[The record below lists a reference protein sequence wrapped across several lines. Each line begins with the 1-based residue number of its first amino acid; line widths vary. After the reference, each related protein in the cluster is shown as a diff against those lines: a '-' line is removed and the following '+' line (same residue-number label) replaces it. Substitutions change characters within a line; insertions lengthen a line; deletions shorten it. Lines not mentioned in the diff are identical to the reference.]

1 MSSDDLVHQPQPQ
14 SLNASL
20 ADRIKQH
27 RQSTG
32 TFLLLDC
39 SSSMGCVLSGN
50 DRAIDKLRRVA
61 RQLRADAPTLRQVI
75 FPATGDDDNAVEI
88 QSDIPEPR
96 GLTPLAQAITYS
108 ADRGALHLII
118 VSDGMP
124 NSGTEALKAAQQARC
139 KIDVCFIGNPGDPGE
154 QFLRN
159 LAAQCG
165 GACDT
170 LDLTTKQLET
180 KIRGFLSA

>member
-1 MSSDDLVHQPQPQ
+1 MSSDDLVHQPRPQ
-14 SLNASL
+14 TLNASL

-39 SSSMGCVLSGN
+39 SSSMGRVLSGN

-75 FPATGDDDNAVEI
+75 FPGTEDGDDAREI
-88 QSDIPEPR
+88 QQDIPEPR
-96 GLTPLAQAITYS
+96 GLTPLAEAILYS
-108 ADRGALHLII
+108 ADHGAVHLIV

-124 NSGTEALKAAQQARC
+124 NSTTRTLEAAQRARC
-139 KIDVCFIGNPGDPGE
+139 KIDVCFIGNPGDIGE
-154 QFLRN
+154 RFLRD
-159 LAAQCG
+159 LAAQYG

-180 KIRGFLSA
+180 K